1 MPGGYGHFKC
11 LNRYS
16 DSVMPNNTA
25 ELVDHQPEF
34 AFEALEG
41 IMHLADMTKLA
52 SDDRARECGHHT
64 WIDAGRG

>member
-1 MPGGYGHFKC
+1 
-11 LNRYS
+11 
-16 DSVMPNNTA
+16 MPNNTA

-64 WIDAGRG
+64 WLMLVVAEIL